1 MTKVYT
7 IASGKG
13 GTGKTMTVVNLGTS
27 LALMGKQTII
37 LDADIGMAN
46 LGLVLGLEKCKITLH
61 DVLANKAEV
70 SEAIYELP
78 TGLKVVPSGLSL
90 RGFQD
95 SDSDQLQFV
104 MNELIKD
111 ADFVLIDAPAGINRD
126 GVIPLAIADE
136 VLLVVNP
143 ELSSMLDAAK
153 VEAVIDIVGGNLGG
167 IIINRVPPYRATVT
181 TQKIGEVMNSRIL
194 GVIPEDSNVRTSTA
208 FKTPVVLRYPDSPAS
223 RGYKALAARLCGEK
237 VSLALPQEPPKLGDI
252 MRQKEQR
259 EKSSF
264 VDRLTRSIFEN

>member
-1 MTKVYT
+1 MTKVYA

-13 GTGKTMTVVNLGTS
+13 GTGKTMSVVNLGTT
-27 LALMGKQTII
+27 LALLGKQTVI

-61 DVLANKAEV
+61 DVLAGNADV
-70 SEAIYELP
+70 YDAIYELP
-78 TGLKVVPSGLSL
+78 TGLKVVPSGISL

-95 SDSDQLQFV
+95 ANPDRLQFV
-104 MNELIKD
+104 MSELIKG

-153 VEAVIDIVGGNLGG
+153 VEAVVDIVGGTIGG
-167 IIINRVPPYRATVT
+167 IIINRVPPYRAALTS
-181 TQKIGEVMNSRIL
+181 QKIGEVMNAPIL

-208 FKTPVVLRYPDSPAS
+208 FKTPVVVMYPDSPAS
-223 RGYKALAARLCGEK
+223 RGYKALAARLAGEK
-237 VSLALPQEPPKLGDI
+237 YTSTLFGGEGHIEYKAAPP
-252 MRQKEQR
+252 
-259 EKSSF
+259 KSSF
-264 VDRLTRSIFEN
+264 VDRLTRSLFEDE

>member
-1 MTKVYT
+1 MTRVYT

-27 LALMGKQTII
+27 LALLGKQTVI

-46 LGLVLGLEKCKITLH
+46 LGLVLGLERSRITLH
-61 DVLANKAEV
+61 EVLAGEADV
-70 SEAIYELP
+70 SQAVYELP
-78 TGLKVVPSGLSL
+78 TGLKVVPSGISL

-95 SDSDQLQFV
+95 ANPDRLQFV

-111 ADFVLIDAPAGINRD
+111 AEYVIIDAPAGINKD

-153 VEAVIDIVGGNLGG
+153 VEAVVDIVGGTLGG
-167 IIINRVPPYRATVT
+167 IIINRVPPYRASITV
-181 TQKIGEVMNSRIL
+181 QKIGEVMKAPVL
-194 GVIPEDSNVRTSTA
+194 GVIPEDANVRTATA
-208 FKTPVVLRYPDSPAS
+208 FKTPVVIRYPESPAA
-223 RGYKALAARLCGEK
+223 RGYKALAALLVGEK
-237 VSLALPQEPPKLGDI
+237 PRPVAHQSHPVLERKQNKFVERLARSVFGDI
-252 MRQKEQR
+252 
-259 EKSSF
+259 
-264 VDRLTRSIFEN
+264 